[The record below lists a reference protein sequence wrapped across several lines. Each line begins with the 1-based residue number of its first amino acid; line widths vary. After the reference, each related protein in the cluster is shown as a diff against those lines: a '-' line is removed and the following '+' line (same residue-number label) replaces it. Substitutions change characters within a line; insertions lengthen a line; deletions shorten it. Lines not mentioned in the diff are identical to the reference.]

1 MNNFV
6 FSQDPL
12 LYSSTL
18 PQVPQSEVDIKKQL
32 DSVMAQY
39 QALQQKRGEEPPIQK
54 QESKIDYL
62 GELDSMIHDTD
73 PDIIELLQVDEE
85 YIQLN
90 NMIQLAIQG
99 AIMKE
104 VKWKLNEDKDV
115 IGYVNRLKEIIKS
128 AQKEKESEERKNILE
143 INEYI
148 KNYSDM
154 TFNEY
159 KRLKQSVGK

>member
-18 PQVPQSEVDIKKQL
+18 PQIPQSEMDIKKQL
-32 DSVMAQY
+32 DTVMAQY
-39 QALQQKRGEEPPIQK
+39 QALQQKRGEEPPTK
-54 QESKIDYL
+54 QEHKIDHI
-62 GELDSMIHDTD
+62 GELDLLIHDTD
-73 PDIIELLQVDEE
+73 PNIIELLQVDEE

-99 AIMKE
+99 AIMQE
-104 VKWKLNEDKDV
+104 VKWKLNEDKEI
-115 IGYVNRLKEIIKS
+115 IGYVNRLKDIIKS
-128 AQKEKESEERKNILE
+128 AQKEKESEERKNISE
-143 INEYI
+143 INDYI

-159 KRLKQSVGK
+159 KRLKQNSKK